1 MQRLHCLSLSERQ
14 AFSCLNLSCI
24 MWPMKQSKSK
34 RKQNIEQSS
43 QRPEKNFLCNVVV
56 PFLTV
61 FIFFSFFFWK
71 FPIEYFNYFRLL
83 RVLHRCFCLISVF
96 IFSPDF
102 LLHLPFSLALFLS
115 LYPYTHSPLPCHRW
129 TSVLQFICYG
139 IEFHLAVFFYISD
152 EAQRGVCATYLPCVI
167 DNEGQKKN
175 IWN

>member
-1 MQRLHCLSLSERQ
+1 MAHETKHKQKKTKYRTEFTEAREEFSLQRCRSFFNCFH
-14 AFSCLNLSCI
+14 
-24 MWPMKQSKSK
+24 
-34 RKQNIEQSS
+34 
-43 QRPEKNFLCNVVV
+43 FL
-56 PFLTV
+56 L
-61 FIFFSFFFWK
+61 FFFWK

-96 IFSPDF
+96 IFSPVF